1 MKISVTKLNPF
12 EEIYDNIEAEEFLY
26 EMDNDEELEEK
37 LYILENDDR
46 NSIIFCTDEADYML
60 EKLDDDNI
68 FEDFS
73 FSIFIFNFQF

>member
-12 EEIYDNIEAEEFLY
+12 EIVYEDIEAEEFLY

-37 LYILENDDR
+37 LYILENDNR
-46 NSIIFCTDEADYML
+46 SSITFCTDEADYML

-68 FEDFS
+68 FED
-73 FSIFIFNFQF
+73 